1 MPSPALRNS
10 DRRVMN
16 ERATPGQISPEA
28 DRIGFFGKLP
38 THGDFVS
45 TGLGRKLQGALDTW
59 LQSSLQA
66 IQGEFGGQWEHRFRS
81 MPSWRFVVE
90 RDLWGPA
97 TVAGVI
103 VPSFDRVGRNFPL
116 AVAAQ
121 LHGFSGDPRCLCL
134 DDTWFIAAEGLAET
148 SAHRDFDIETFTT
161 GLKRLRPP
169 RPGQFDDGVEQSS
182 LTPPGTLWWRTD
194 PEDRRMKGFRITGAP
209 GPSDFLKL
217 LLREDAAKGAE
228 PSGSVPRPQQAATEP
243 KPIPAET
250 PRGLQLFH
258 SYASHPGTRLSL
270 NADSVFIST
279 KPSIFAIVDGVG
291 DGNGAVEASKIG
303 AGMLG
308 DARPQETIEALVQE
322 IKGKLG
328 QAHGVLQSGHLTSD
342 RSAPSASVVVLASL
356 HGSFAVLWAGD
367 ARCYLLRDGMMRCL
381 TRDHTEVGLRRSLA
395 RGIGLRGQLVPE
407 VVSDRL
413 QPDDRFM
420 LCSNPLPQTLSE
432 RGIAE
437 ILLSTELDEVS
448 AVLTQEALI
457 ANCRENLS
465 VLVIDVK
472 ADRG

>member
-1 MPSPALRNS
+1 
-10 DRRVMN
+10 MN
-16 ERATPGQISPEA
+16 ERATLGQVSSEA

-66 IQGEFGGQWEHRFRS
+66 IQAEFGNQWERRFRS
-81 MPSWRFVVE
+81 MPSWRFIVE
-90 RDLWGPA
+90 QDLWGPA

-103 VPSFDRVGRNFPL
+103 VPSLDRVGRNFPL
-116 AVAAQ
+116 IVAAQ
-121 LHGFSGDPRCLCL
+121 LHGFSGDPRSLCL
-134 DDTWFIAAEGLAET
+134 DDTWFIATEGLAET
-148 SAHRDFDIETFTT
+148 SARHDFDIDTFTT

-182 LTPPGTLWWRTD
+182 LTPPGTLWWRMD
-194 PEDRRMKGFRITGAP
+194 PEDRRMKGFRVSGAP

-217 LLREDAAKGAE
+217 LPEDAAKEAE
-228 PSGSVPRPQQAATEP
+228 QPKSAPRQQRASAEP
-243 KPIPAET
+243 KPAAAEA
-250 PRGLQLFH
+250 PRRLKLFH

-270 NADSVFIST
+270 NADSIFISAA
-279 KPSIFAIVDGVG
+279 PPIFAIVDGVG
-291 DGNGAVEASKIG
+291 DGNGALEASKIV

-308 DARPQETIEALVQE
+308 DAASRETIEALVQE

-356 HGSFAVLWAGD
+356 RESFAVLWAGD

-381 TRDHTEVGLRRSLA
+381 TRDHTEIGLRRSLA
-395 RGIGLRGQLVPE
+395 RGIGLKGQLVPE

-413 QPDDRFM
+413 RPDDRFL
-420 LCSNPLPQTLSE
+420 LCSNPLPQVLSE

-465 VLVIDVK
+465 VMVIDVK